1 MALDRL
7 GDQLPIVAQA
17 HGKTPDELRAI
28 FKRDPMLWLG
38 ELGNLNYVCEWH
50 HQDADAENVSN
61 DAADAERILPVEQT
75 FFLHSRPG
83 ASKVIFLDFD
93 GHVTSGLHW
102 NANYNNGQDIVTPP
116 YDTDG
121 NPSAFSATELG
132 NIQHIWQCVAED
144 FAPYEVDVTTE
155 DPGVE
160 RLSKT
165 SSTDGA
171 YGIRVCLGG
180 SSGDWYNGSAGGTA
194 NLGSFSKNTDTPC
207 FVFPE
212 NLGNG
217 NKKYVSDAASHEI
230 GHTLG
235 LHHDGVTGGSSY
247 YTGHGDWAPIM
258 GVAYYVS
265 IGHWSKGEYPNAN
278 NQEDD
283 LAVMQNYGVRYRA
296 DDHGDWMANA
306 TPLPGSTVSVSGV
319 VETKSDVDLFSF
331 QSGDGLIEFSVFGP
345 SPSPSVDIMLGL
357 YNGSG
362 SLISYSDPTDL
373 DATLSAT
380 VTTGTY
386 YLSVE
391 GVGAGTL
398 STGYPDYGSVGE
410 YVLNGTLSAGGTV
423 QPPVAMASATPS
435 TGVAPLTVNLSS
447 LGSHDPDGTIV
458 SYDWE
463 LGDGNSTM
471 SPNPTHVYTNP
482 GTYEALLIVTDDDG
496 LSANETVTIV
506 ATTPPNIAPIAVATA
521 EPVSGYVPVTVAFSS
536 AGSYDPDGSLVEFF
550 WDFADGETSSNST
563 PIHTYT
569 TPGVYSVQL
578 TVTDNRGGTNSDK
591 VVIQVSQDPNSVIFV
606 QSISLELQSRGRN
619 ASTEALVRIVD
630 QNGVPRP
637 NAMVSGRWSGLVSES
652 VSGETDFNGEIT
664 FASETSKDSG
674 SFTFAVQDVALSGY
688 NYEPA
693 RNVETN
699 ESIDYSNEDPKGG
712 GPNK

>member
-1 MALDRL
+1 MIRCRSFDAQSLRKSPYRCGIHLRKINPILALVAVAAGAMICSTPSATAAPRPPYPIVVGPKAHGQMALDRL

-102 NANYNNGQDIVTPP
+102 NAN
-116 YDTDG
+116 
-121 NPSAFSATELG
+121 
-132 NIQHIWQCVAED
+132 
-144 FAPYEVDVTTE
+144 
-155 DPGVE
+155 
-160 RLSKT
+160 
-165 SSTDGA
+165 
-171 YGIRVCLGG
+171 
-180 SSGDWYNGSAGGTA
+180 YNGSAGGTA

-306 TPLPGSTVSVSGV
+306 TPLPGSTVSASGV

-569 TPGVYSVQL
+569 TPGAYSVQL

-637 NAMVSGRWSGLVSES
+637 NAMVSGQWSGLVSES